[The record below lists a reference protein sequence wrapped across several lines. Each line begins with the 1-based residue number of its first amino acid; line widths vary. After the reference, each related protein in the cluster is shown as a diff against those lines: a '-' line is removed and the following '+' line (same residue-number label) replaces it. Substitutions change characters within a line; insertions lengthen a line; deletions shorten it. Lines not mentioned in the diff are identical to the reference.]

1 MKIKRLLTL
10 AAAAAIIAA
19 CNEKIEQPNNG
30 NNGNNGNSGGNG
42 TIVNEVP
49 LLPAARMRGAW
60 MATVWGIDW
69 PMGDYSESG
78 QKKLYTD
85 YLDLF
90 KSLGINA
97 VFFQVRGMADAF
109 YKSSYEPW
117 SRYITGTL
125 GKDPGYDILG
135 FLIDEAHKRDMEFH
149 AWINPYRVS
158 TTSYFSEGLNT
169 MIPEKMVKK
178 YEGIWVYNPALPE
191 VRQRI
196 ADIVREIISK
206 YDVDGI
212 HMDDYFYPSSG
223 LGSSG
228 LDDSAEYS
236 KYGSGYS
243 SIEDFRR
250 GNIYE
255 MVKLVKQTILS
266 TKPEVAF
273 TIGPQGNYNNNYN
286 SQYIDIPKVCQ
297 DKLIDAVIP
306 QLYWSTT
313 ASKDYYTP
321 RLEWFSQNISSVPF
335 LVGHTL
341 SGFAG
346 DKPEWSDAGEFE
358 TQCSLAEQKSNC
370 IGHLIYNSNTLK
382 KNPKA
387 VQINIRNAFSAK
399 ALMPHLGGDGSVPA
413 PAAPENLA
421 VAGGELHW
429 DAVDGARYYAVYKS
443 NGNRVRATLLGTTEE
458 QSWKLSASG
467 KYFVTAL
474 DAHNAQSKIS
484 VVIQY

>member
-1 MKIKRLLTL
+1 MNLKKCLLL
-10 AAAAAIIAA
+10 ASSALMLAAA
-19 CNEKIEQPNNG
+19 CNEKIENG
-30 NNGNNGNSGGNG
+30 KPDDGGNG
-42 TIVNEVP
+42 NGDNGIVNEVP
-49 LLPAARMRGAW
+49 LLPAPQLRGAW

-69 PMGDYSESG
+69 PNGDYSQAG

-85 YLDLF
+85 YLELY

-109 YKSSYEPW
+109 YKSDYEPW

-135 FLIDEAHKRDMEFH
+135 FLIDEAHKRGLEFH

-158 TTSYFSEGLNT
+158 TTSYFDEGLNP
-169 MIPEKMVKK
+169 MIPENLVKK

-196 ADIVREIISK
+196 ADIVREIITK
-206 YDVDGI
+206 YEVDGI

-228 LDDSAEYS
+228 LDDSAEYA

-255 MVKLVKQTILS
+255 MVKLVKETILS
-266 TKPEVAF
+266 VKPEVAF

-286 SQYIDIPKVCQ
+286 SQYIDIPKVCA
-297 DKLIDAVIP
+297 DRLIDAVIP
-306 QLYWSTT
+306 QLYWSTK
-313 ASKDYYTP
+313 ASTDYYTP
-321 RLEWFSQNISSVPF
+321 RLDWFSQNISSVPF

-346 DKPEWSDAGEFE
+346 SKDEWSDGSEFE
-358 TQCSLAEQKSNC
+358 TQCSLAASKSNC

-382 KNPKA
+382 KNPKG
-387 VQINIRNAFSAK
+387 VQINIKNAFSK
-399 ALMPHLGGDGSVPA
+399 RALMPHLGGDSSTPA
-413 PAAPENLA
+413 PEAPGNLA
-421 VAGGELHW
+421 IAGGDLHW
-429 DAVDGARYYAVYKS
+429 DSVDGARYYAVYKS
-443 NGNRVRATLLGTTEE
+443 NGNKVRATLLGTTEE
-458 QSWKLSASG
+458 QSWPVSAGG

-474 DAHNAQSKIS
+474 NEHNAQSKIS
-484 VVIQY
+484 AVIQYR